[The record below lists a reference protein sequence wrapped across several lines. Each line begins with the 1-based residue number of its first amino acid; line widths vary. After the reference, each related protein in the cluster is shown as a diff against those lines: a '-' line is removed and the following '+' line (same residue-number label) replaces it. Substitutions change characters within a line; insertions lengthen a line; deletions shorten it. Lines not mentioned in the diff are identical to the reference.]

1 MASAEKST
9 GPIVE
14 RTGTR
19 AIPIAPGNDVDPV
32 NGHLRESRLM
42 SSRTQWVHGKHD
54 QTTGGNALPVSAQ
67 PLAGIVLLLISM
79 WALSSL
85 DASGKWVMAAGV
97 PMLLL
102 SWVRYA
108 AHFVVALTL
117 IVPAKGWR
125 ILASRRPREQ
135 VLRGGAMLGATL
147 LFFTTLR
154 YLPQAEAT
162 AINFLAPLIVLLLAP
177 WVLREP
183 PRLSRWIAA
192 GVAFM
197 GVLIIIRPGG
207 GLDPV
212 GTMFGLIG
220 AFCFAAQY
228 IASRRVA
235 ADNPLTSVIWS
246 GGVGTV
252 VLSLA
257 LPYVV
262 PTAWPVLRE
271 LDPLHWCVLVST
283 GVTGC
288 LGHLLQIAAYR
299 KAAASTLAPFTYL
312 QIVSSTTTGWLVWGH
327 FPDALTWLGIAVI
340 CGSGITIGILEWR
353 RARKRSL

>member
-1 MASAEKST
+1 
-9 GPIVE
+9 
-14 RTGTR
+14 
-19 AIPIAPGNDVDPV
+19 
-32 NGHLRESRLM
+32 M
-42 SSRTQWVHGKHD
+42 SSRARSGPVPASGA
-54 QTTGGNALPVSAQ
+54 ALPASTQ
-67 PLAGIVLLLISM
+67 PLMGVALLVLSM

-108 AHFVVALTL
+108 AHFVVALGL
-117 IVPAKGWR
+117 IVPARGWG

-135 VLRGGAMLGATL
+135 MLRGGAMLGATL
-147 LFFTTLR
+147 LFFTTLS

-192 GVAFM
+192 GVAFL
-197 GVLIIIRPGG
+197 GVLVVIRPGG
-207 GLDPV
+207 GLDPT
-212 GTMFGLIG
+212 GTMFGLAG
-220 AFCFAAQY
+220 AFCFSVQY

-235 ADNPLTSVIWS
+235 ADDPLTSVIWS

-252 VLSLA
+252 VLSLS
-257 LPYVV
+257 LPYVL
-262 PTAWPVLRE
+262 PAALPVLRE

-312 QIVSSTTTGWLVWGH
+312 QIVSSTTTGWLIWGH
-327 FPDALTWLGIAVI
+327 FPDALTWLGIAII
-340 CGSGITIGILEWR
+340 CGSGITIGVVEWR
-353 RARKRSL
+353 RARRKAGGET

>member
-1 MASAEKST
+1 
-9 GPIVE
+9 
-14 RTGTR
+14 
-19 AIPIAPGNDVDPV
+19 
-32 NGHLRESRLM
+32 M
-42 SSRTQWVHGKHD
+42 SSRAQPAPARTD
-54 QTTGGNALPVSAQ
+54 SRTTAAALPSSTQ
-67 PLAGIVLLLISM
+67 PLLGIGLLLLSM
-79 WALSSL
+79 WALSTL

-108 AHFVVALTL
+108 AHLAVALAL
-117 IVPAKGWR
+117 IVPVRGWR

-135 VLRGGAMLGATL
+135 VLRGGAMLCATL

-183 PRLSRWIAA
+183 PRLSRWVAA
-192 GVAFM
+192 GIAFL
-197 GVLIIIRPGG
+197 GVLIVIRPGG
-207 GLDPV
+207 GLDPT

-220 AFCFAAQY
+220 AFCFSVQY

-235 ADNPLTSVIWS
+235 ADDPLTSVIWS

-252 VLSLA
+252 VLSVA
-257 LPYVV
+257 LPYAI
-262 PTAWPVLRE
+262 PAALPVLRE
-271 LDPLHWCVLVST
+271 LDPLHWCVLAST

-288 LGHLLQIAAYR
+288 IGHLLQIAAYR
-299 KAAASTLAPFTYL
+299 KAPASTLAPFTYL
-312 QIVSSTTTGWLVWGH
+312 QIVSSTTTGWLIWGH

-340 CGSGITIGILEWR
+340 CGSGITIGVLEWR
-353 RARKRSL
+353 RARLLANAGGR

>member
-1 MASAEKST
+1 
-9 GPIVE
+9 
-14 RTGTR
+14 
-19 AIPIAPGNDVDPV
+19 
-32 NGHLRESRLM
+32 M
-42 SSRTQWVHGKHD
+42 SSRARSGPVPASGA
-54 QTTGGNALPVSAQ
+54 ALPASTQ
-67 PLAGIVLLLISM
+67 PLMGVALLVLSM

-108 AHFVVALTL
+108 AHFVVALGL
-117 IVPAKGWR
+117 IVPARGWG

-135 VLRGGAMLGATL
+135 MLRGGAMLGATL
-147 LFFTTLR
+147 LFFTTLS

-192 GVAFM
+192 GVAFL
-197 GVLIIIRPGG
+197 GVLVVIRPGG
-207 GLDPV
+207 GLDPT
-212 GTMFGLIG
+212 GTMFGLAG
-220 AFCFAAQY
+220 AFCFSVQY

-235 ADNPLTSVIWS
+235 ADDPLTSVIWS

-257 LPYVV
+257 LPYVL
-262 PTAWPVLRE
+262 PAALPVLRE

-312 QIVSSTTTGWLVWGH
+312 QIVSSTTTGWLIWGH
-327 FPDALTWLGIAVI
+327 FPDALTWLGIAII
-340 CGSGITIGILEWR
+340 CGSGITIGVVEWR
-353 RARKRSL
+353 RARRKVGGET

>member
-1 MASAEKST
+1 
-9 GPIVE
+9 
-14 RTGTR
+14 
-19 AIPIAPGNDVDPV
+19 
-32 NGHLRESRLM
+32 M
-42 SSRTQWVHGKHD
+42 SSR
-54 QTTGGNALPVSAQ
+54 AQ
-67 PLAGIVLLLISM
+67 PAPARTDARTAAAPLSSSTQPLLGIGLLLLSM
-79 WALSSL
+79 WVLSTL

-108 AHFVVALTL
+108 AHLAVALAL
-117 IVPAKGWR
+117 IVPVRGWR

-135 VLRGGAMLGATL
+135 VLRGGAMLCATL

-183 PRLSRWIAA
+183 PRLSRWVAA
-192 GVAFM
+192 GIAFL
-197 GVLIIIRPGG
+197 GVLIVIRPGG
-207 GLDPV
+207 GLDPT

-220 AFCFAAQY
+220 AFCFSVQY

-235 ADNPLTSVIWS
+235 ADDPLTSVIWS

-252 VLSLA
+252 VLSVA
-257 LPYVV
+257 LPYAI
-262 PTAWPVLRE
+262 PAALPVLRD

-288 LGHLLQIAAYR
+288 IGHLLQIAAYR
-299 KAAASTLAPFTYL
+299 KAPASTLAPFTYL
-312 QIVSSTTTGWLVWGH
+312 QIVSSTTTGWLIWGH

-353 RARKRSL
+353 RARPRAGAGGR